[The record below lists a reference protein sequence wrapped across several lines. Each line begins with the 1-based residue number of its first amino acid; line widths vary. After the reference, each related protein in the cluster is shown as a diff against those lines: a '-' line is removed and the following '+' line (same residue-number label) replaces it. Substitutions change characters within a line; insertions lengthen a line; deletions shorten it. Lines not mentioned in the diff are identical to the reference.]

1 MIDVE
6 PAATGPGRDGARLF
20 IGVPV
25 SAAVA
30 GELAG
35 TCESLARRATA
46 QSVPMRWLAPATYH
60 VTLRYLGWTARETVG
75 AIEQSMRRAVASA
88 GVGGL
93 RFRCERLGA
102 FASPAR
108 ATVVWAGVDDGG
120 GLAALAAALERE
132 VVPLGFAAEKRVF
145 HPHVTIA
152 RLREPTRVDQ
162 VLLPFAE
169 QVFSET
175 RCDFLTL
182 FESITKPKG
191 SEYRSVLRVPLER
204 PNSAAG
210 RQSEPVQPA
219 PLDASPGS
227 DDGWK

>member
-1 MIDVE
+1 M
-6 PAATGPGRDGARLF
+6 GDGIRLF

-25 SAAVA
+25 AASVA

-35 TCESLARRATA
+35 TCESLARRATTQKVA
-46 QSVPMRWLAPATYH
+46 MRWLAPAAYH
-60 VTLRYLGWTARETVG
+60 VTLRYLGWTRRETVSV
-75 AIEQSMRRAVASA
+75 IERAMQKAVAQA
-88 GVGGL
+88 ATGPL

-108 ATVVWAGVDDGG
+108 ASVVWAGVEDHGG
-120 GLAALAAALERE
+120 ALAALAAALERE
-132 VVPLGFAAEKRVF
+132 VVPLGFQAEKRAF

-175 RCDFLTL
+175 RCDSLTL
-182 FESITKPKG
+182 FESLTKPSG
-191 SEYRSVLRVPLER
+191 SEYREVLRVPLSGT
-204 PNSAAG
+204 NSAVQ
-210 RQSEPVQPA
+210 RQSEPVQTG

>member
-1 MIDVE
+1 
-6 PAATGPGRDGARLF
+6 
-20 IGVPV
+20 
-25 SAAVA
+25 
-30 GELAG
+30 
-35 TCESLARRATA
+35 
-46 QSVPMRWLAPATYH
+46 MRWLAPACYH
-60 VTLRYLGWTARETVG
+60 ITLRYLGWTRREMVSP
-75 AIEQSMRRAVASA
+75 IEQAMTRAVAQA
-88 GVGGL
+88 ATGPL

-108 ATVVWAGVDDGG
+108 ATVVWAGVEDSGA
-120 GLAALAAALERE
+120 LAALAAALERE
-132 VVPLGFAAEKRVF
+132 VVPLGFQAEKRAF

-175 RCDFLTL
+175 RCDSLTL
-182 FESITKPKG
+182 FESLTKPSG
-191 SEYRSVLRVPLER
+191 SEYRDVLRVPLSGT
-204 PNSAAG
+204 NSAVQ
-210 RQSEPVQPA
+210 RQSEPVQTG